1 MSEFQ
6 LDSAANRALR
16 SITRLEVLRQLNLFE
31 TVIALYSLEAITPLE
46 KEILDNHHNP
56 ELQRKDYLLTTVIP
70 RRGPYK
76 GIKVFQ
82 DALKKSEQFEVLRT
96 LNQAYEDAVNAVIT
110 DEGLDSSQG
119 ATPLDA
125 VITDEGLDSSQ
136 GMTPLDAVITNE
148 SLDLSQGDNESS
160 SSSRATCSSTN
171 EVSGSRSDSVSSSVH
186 AGDPDLVATANVE
199 DALRR
204 GKSLGRLTSL
214 SSSSPSPNT
223 SDDDADTVVPNSF
236 SSALQQQPLPQQQP
250 ALSPSGASASHII
263 IHVPLTQST
272 TTVSVGP
279 VPHRDRSG
287 HISYGSNPYKS
298 NPKHLEQSI
307 SVTVINGNGPSQ
319 EDTSDHSTG
328 CQNGDA
334 STESV
339 SQ

>member
-1 MSEFQ
+1 MMSEFE

-46 KEILDNHHNP
+46 KEILDNPHNP

-82 DALKKSEQFEVLRT
+82 DALKKSEQFEVLRV

-110 DEGLDSSQG
+110 DESLDSSQG
-119 ATPLDA
+119 AIP
-125 VITDEGLDSSQ
+125 
-136 GMTPLDAVITNE
+136 PDAVITNE
-148 SLDLSQGDNESS
+148 SLDLSQGNNESS

-171 EVSGSRSDSVSSSVH
+171 EVSGSRSDSVSSNVH

-214 SSSSPSPNT
+214 SSSSTSPNT

-236 SSALQQQPLPQQQP
+236 SSALQQQPFPQQQP

-307 SVTVINGNGPSQ
+307 SVTVINGNSPSQ
-319 EDTSDHSTG
+319 EDTSNHSTG